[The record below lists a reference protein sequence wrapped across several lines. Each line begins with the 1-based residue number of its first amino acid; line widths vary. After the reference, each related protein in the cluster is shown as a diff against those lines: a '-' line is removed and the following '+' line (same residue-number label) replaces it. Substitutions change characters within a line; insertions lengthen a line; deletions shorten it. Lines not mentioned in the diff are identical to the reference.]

1 MADFWFLDLDGVR
14 SGPYQTNE
22 IMSLIAEGEVLP
34 HHRISA
40 GLKDKPWKS
49 ILEWRLEQA
58 RTPSSS
64 VRPPEPPP
72 SIAPQKVHEAI
83 IEVMPD
89 LPLPE
94 RTIPEPLIET
104 GAKGD
109 PMAEM
114 FDVLQHNKTKREARQ
129 TQIAQHLA
137 TEAATQKPE
146 SKSSIGKLLLIC
158 VFVAILGLA
167 LGQWFKMNAAP
178 PAKTEKSTKPVEN
191 APAPDAATAA
201 TSEVIDRSNGK
212 MTIRAVVEKKAEPTP
227 IKPAKGPSRPAIPA
241 QGAKEPEY
249 TPPVEKK
256 APDRELEEL
265 KDLKKE
271 LQELKS
277 LKEQLKEMP
286 LNDDFSD
293 NDLAAPPPAPG
304 EYPNYGGYGPGVTPN
319 PSGSPYPNPERGD
332 LRY

>member
-58 RTPSSS
+58 RSPSSS

-72 SIAPQKVHEAI
+72 SIAPPKAQEAV

-89 LPLPE
+89 LLLPE
-94 RTIPEPLIET
+94 RTLSEPSIET
-104 GAKGD
+104 GKGD

-137 TEAATQKPE
+137 TESAIQKPE
-146 SKSSIGKLLLIC
+146 SKSSIWKLLLIC
-158 VFVAILGLA
+158 VFVAIIGLA
-167 LGQWFKMNAAP
+167 LGQWFKQNVEP
-178 PAKTEKSTKPVEN
+178 PAKSEKTAKPVEN
-191 APAPDAATAA
+191 AKTPEPAT
-201 TSEVIDRSNGK
+201 EVIDRSNGK
-212 MTIRAVVEKKAEPTP
+212 MTIRAVVDKKPEPTP
-227 IKPAKGPSRPAIPA
+227 MKPAKGPSRPAIPT
-241 QGAKEPEY
+241 QGTKEPEY

-277 LKEQLKEMP
+277 LKEQLKEVP

-293 NDLAAPPPAPG
+293 NDLGAPPPAPG
-304 EYPNYGGYGPGVTPN
+304 EYPNYGGYGPGVTP
-319 PSGSPYPNPERGD
+319 SPAGRPNPNPEAGD